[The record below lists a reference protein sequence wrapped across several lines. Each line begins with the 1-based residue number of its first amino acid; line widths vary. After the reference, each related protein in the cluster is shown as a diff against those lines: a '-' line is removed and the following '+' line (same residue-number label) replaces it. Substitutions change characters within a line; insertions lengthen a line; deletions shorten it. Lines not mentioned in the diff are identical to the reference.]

1 MAAAKSLLLAASRS
15 RAPKVKSKPIT
26 RAPALASRSMSGTYS
41 RRGQAGGPKRAMLFS
56 SMPTITTCGLG
67 LSVPRSECQASRS
80 TRSGRRMNGATSAP
94 KRSTTRTATAM
105 ATRPRRWRRAI
116 TASSKSL
123 LPSSLMG
130 KSGAYA
136 SRALLVESARRPRPR
151 PQASHERPRG
161 GAVRAGASARMLFM
175 LDAMRRLL
183 EADERVA
190 YALVF
195 GSSARGT
202 THAES
207 DVDVALGLVGP
218 TRLTALELGDIAS
231 KLEAAAGR
239 RVDLV
244 LIDEAPPGLA
254 YRVFR
259 DGRLFFERDRKAL
272 VERKARAILEYLDF
286 QPVEDLL
293 ARGALAAA
301 SRGR

>member
-1 MAAAKSLLLAASRS
+1 
-15 RAPKVKSKPIT
+15 
-26 RAPALASRSMSGTYS
+26 
-41 RRGQAGGPKRAMLFS
+41 
-56 SMPTITTCGLG
+56 
-67 LSVPRSECQASRS
+67 
-80 TRSGRRMNGATSAP
+80 
-94 KRSTTRTATAM
+94 
-105 ATRPRRWRRAI
+105 
-116 TASSKSL
+116 
-123 LPSSLMG
+123 
-130 KSGAYA
+130 
-136 SRALLVESARRPRPR
+136 
-151 PQASHERPRG
+151 
-161 GAVRAGASARMLFM
+161 MLFM

-195 GSSARGT
+195 GSSALGT

-272 VERKARAILEYLDF
+272 VDRKARAILEYLDF

-293 ARGALAAA
+293 ARGVLAAA

>member
-1 MAAAKSLLLAASRS
+1 
-15 RAPKVKSKPIT
+15 
-26 RAPALASRSMSGTYS
+26 
-41 RRGQAGGPKRAMLFS
+41 
-56 SMPTITTCGLG
+56 
-67 LSVPRSECQASRS
+67 
-80 TRSGRRMNGATSAP
+80 
-94 KRSTTRTATAM
+94 
-105 ATRPRRWRRAI
+105 
-116 TASSKSL
+116 
-123 LPSSLMG
+123 
-130 KSGAYA
+130 
-136 SRALLVESARRPRPR
+136 
-151 PQASHERPRG
+151 
-161 GAVRAGASARMLFM
+161 M
-175 LDAMRRLL
+175 LDALQDVL

-202 THAES
+202 RHTES
-207 DVDVALGLVGP
+207 DVDVALGLARGASP
-218 TRLTALELGDIAS
+218 AALELGEIAS

-259 DGRLFFERDRKAL
+259 DGRLLFERDRKAL

-293 ARGALAAA
+293 TRGVLAAA